1 MQAAHENKCGC
12 ISAAVGR
19 IGESLSARVGR
30 IGGNLNASI
39 SLVCTVSEPKLV
51 VYPIEADF
59 TYEGGM
65 FVINVQ
71 CNTNWE
77 VR

>member
-1 MQAAHENKCGC
+1 MATQGNRCGC
-12 ISAAVGR
+12 ISATIGR
-19 IGESLSARVGR
+19 IGGNISASVSR

-39 SLVCTVSEPKLV
+39 SLVYTVSEPKLV
-51 VYPIEADF
+51 VYPIDADF

-65 FVINVQ
+65 VVINVQ